1 MQSGYYLI
9 EAADCLREGCA
20 HVGHRGG
27 PVETTEDPVSGLIDD
42 DDLAIADRLE
52 KQTVNTVKF
61 VLENRHAAGQTT
73 SGC

>member
-9 EAADCLREGCA
+9 KAAGCLREGRA

-27 PVETTEDPVSGLIDD
+27 PVETPEDPVSGLIDD
-42 DDLAIADRLE
+42 GLAIADRLE
-52 KQTVNTVKF
+52 KQTVNIVKF